1 MGADKQ
7 LTTEEL
13 LTELDKATADLKE
26 TQASWKAS
34 VESLISSLDD
44 YIDTVKRKV
53 KGKGYE

>member
-13 LTELDKATADLKE
+13 LAELDKATADLKE